1 METKHSQRNKQWR
14 KQHGKRLFKK
24 RMMLF
29 SSSNATLWD
38 LNGKLIQHPHWF
50 QFAKDKSYRIYKTTS
65 TPCSC
70 WLCRSDRYNRAKSKC
85 GKSKK

>member
-14 KQHGKRLFKK
+14 KQQGKRLFKK

-29 SSSNATLWD
+29 AASNATLWD
-38 LNGKLIQHPHWF
+38 FNGKVIQHPHWF
-50 QFAKDKSYRIYKTTS
+50 QFAGDKSYRAYKTTS

-70 WLCRSDRYNRAKSKC
+70 WLCRGERYNRAKSKR
-85 GKSKK
+85 GESKK